1 MVIVDVLFRWL
12 HVIAAC
18 LAIGGAF
25 FIRVILPIGLGPLDA
40 EQREGVFLRCRRAYK
55 LVVHPCI
62 LALLVSGAYNAWKNW
77 PKYSHDPNKAVMHGL
92 FGTHLLLGFI
102 VIGVSLWLLAGR
114 EPVRTHRGWMRV
126 NLLLMFLTVAA
137 ASSLKWVR
145 DYSVQDVSNTS
156 SGEAPRRPGR
166 GPVSR
171 PSTEPADSSGANTPA
186 GLDRGP

>member
-25 FIRVILPIGLGPLDA
+25 FIRVILPIGLGPLEA

-55 LVVHPCI
+55 MGVHPCI
-62 LALLVSGAYNAWKNW
+62 LALLVTGAYNAWKNW
-77 PKYSHDPNKAVMHGL
+77 PTYSLSRGVMHGL
-92 FGTHLLLGFI
+92 FGVHMLMGVI

-145 DYSVQDVSNTS
+145 DYTVQNV
-156 SGEAPRRPGR
+156 
-166 GPVSR
+166 
-171 PSTEPADSSGANTPA
+171 ANTLSEDPS
-186 GLDRGP
+186 

>member
-25 FIRVILPIGLGPLDA
+25 FLRVVLPIGLRPLDV
-40 EQREGVFLRCRRAYK
+40 EEREGVFLRCRRAYK

-62 LALLVSGAYNAWKNW
+62 LVLLVSGAYNAWGNW
-77 PKYSHDPNKAVMHGL
+77 PKYKLNPPVMHGL
-92 FGTHLLLGFI
+92 FGTHLLLGLA

-114 EPVRTHRGWMRV
+114 EPVRTHRGWMRI
-126 NLLLMFLTVAA
+126 NLLLMFLAVAA

-145 DYSVQDVSNTS
+145 DYTVANKSNTLA
-156 SGEAPRRPGR
+156 GESTKRPTR
-166 GPVSR
+166 GPATR
-171 PSTEPADSSGANTPA
+171 PTTEPADSAGANTPA
-186 GLDRGP
+186 GLDLGR

>member
-25 FIRVILPIGLGPLDA
+25 FIRVVLPIGLRPLDV
-40 EQREGVFLRCRRAYK
+40 EEREGVFLRCRRAYK

-77 PKYSHDPNKAVMHGL
+77 KTYSLNPPVMHGL
-92 FGTHLLLGFI
+92 FGTHLLLALA

-114 EPVRTHRGWMRV
+114 EPGRTHARWMRV
-126 NLLLMFLTVAA
+126 NLLLMFLAVAA

-145 DYSVQDVSNTS
+145 DYTVGHVSNTS
-156 SGEAPRRPGR
+156 AGESTKRPLR
-166 GPVSR
+166 GPGTR
-171 PSTEPADSSGANTPA
+171 PTTEPAESAGANTPA
-186 GLDRGP
+186 GLDLGR